1 MGKDSNGKELGAG
14 IYQRKDGRY
23 EARIRIKG
31 QKKPYSIYD
40 TNLRK
45 LKQKKKQFLLLMA
58 NRDLNLSFTLTVSQ
72 WFEIYLKNYAR
83 PKLKTQTL
91 NNYVTG
97 FERVEDYIGYM
108 KIIDV
113 KNVNIVSAM
122 QELEK
127 EGYATTTIQQSLAV
141 LKQVFRTAFENRIIP
156 FDPIFKSSVKNL
168 L

>member
-1 MGKDSNGKELGAG
+1 
-14 IYQRKDGRY
+14 
-23 EARIRIKG
+23 
-31 QKKPYSIYD
+31 
-40 TNLRK
+40 
-45 LKQKKKQFLLLMA
+45 MA

-83 PKLKTQTL
+83 SKLKTQTL

-141 LKQVFRTAFENRIIP
+141 LKQVFA
-156 FDPIFKSSVKNL
+156 L
-168 L
+168 LLKIVSYRLIHAPDINTLDRLSL

>member
-97 FERVEDYIGYM
+97 FERVEDYIGY
-108 KIIDV
+108 
-113 KNVNIVSAM
+113 
-122 QELEK
+122 
-127 EGYATTTIQQSLAV
+127 
-141 LKQVFRTAFENRIIP
+141 EN
-156 FDPIFKSSVKNL
+156 N
-168 L
+168 